1 MKTILVE
8 HPKKISK
15 AVPLLEK
22 KIRIRISQNK
32 SNFTIDGSEINEF
45 YVGRIIEAIDFGF
58 EPEDTLLL
66 LKDNYVLEYVGIK
79 EHTHRSNLGEVRAR
93 IIGTEGKAKA
103 AIENLT
109 GAIIVIHE
117 NKVGIISD
125 TDHIQQTIQSIISLV
140 QGSKH
145 GNVFA
150 YLEKQNANL
159 RQLRDGDFG
168 LRDPKK
174 DRLDSDDDLEED
186 EDEE

>member
-8 HPKKISK
+8 HPKKISE
-15 AVPLLEK
+15 AVRLLEK

-32 SNFTIDGSEINEF
+32 SNFTLDGSEINEF
-45 YVGRIIEAIDFGF
+45 YVEKIIEAIDFGF
-58 EPEDTLLL
+58 EPEDALLL
-66 LKDNYVLEYVGIK
+66 LKDEYRLEYLSIK

-109 GAIIVIHE
+109 GAIIVVHE
-117 NKVGIISD
+117 NKVGLIAD
-125 TDHIQQTIQSIISLV
+125 VDHVQQTIQSIISLV

-159 RQLRDGDFG
+159 RQLRSGDFG

-174 DRLDSDDDLEED
+174 DRLDSDEEIVED
-186 EDEE
+186 EDD

>member
-45 YVGRIIEAIDFGF
+45 YVSRIIEAIDFGF

-66 LKDNYVLEYVGIK
+66 LKDEYVLEYVGIK
-79 EHTHRSNLGEVRAR
+79 EHTHRKNLGEVRAR
-93 IIGTEGKAKA
+93 VIGTDGKAKA

-109 GAIIVIHE
+109 GAIIVVHE
-117 NKVGIISD
+117 NKVGLISD
-125 TDHIQQTIQSIISLV
+125 IDHVQQTIQSIVSLV
-140 QGSKH
+140 QGAKH

-159 RQLRDGDFG
+159 RHLKTGDLG
-168 LRDPKK
+168 LREPEK
-174 DRLDSDDDLEED
+174 DKLDSEE
-186 EDEE
+186 EEESEEN